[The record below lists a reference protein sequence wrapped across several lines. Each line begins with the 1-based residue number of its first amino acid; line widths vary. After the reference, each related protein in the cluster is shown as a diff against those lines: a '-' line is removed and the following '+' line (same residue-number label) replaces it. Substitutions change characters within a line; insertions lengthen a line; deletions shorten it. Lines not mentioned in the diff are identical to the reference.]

1 MICEKRRPPVT
12 DIADNAEAAT
22 PKPLPGMETTA

>member
-1 MICEKRRPPVT
+1 MTCANRRPPMS